1 VPAHAQSQSQLE
13 ETLSLVKRR
22 VWQVLLPAVLTSSIG
37 VMLATLLPRMYS
49 TKTTLELVDQTLPLK
64 QAGVESPP
72 GFASEIYAA
81 RYQIRSVERVRRVLE
96 TLQWEEFE
104 TLPPDAQYRYVER
117 VIDQIKVLPVEVPK
131 TKALFLDIT
140 YADTDPNHAAQF
152 LNELRDVY
160 VAEKLAALRN
170 QAEQIRD
177 QLSAEV
183 ESDRQAHQSTLN
195 DIQELQR
202 VHGLSPTQQA
212 PGSGRTRNEDPVVE
226 QRQAAVQDLHKTQAD
241 LAKAQGNLD
250 ELNAQLDTEPSTIA
264 AQDSTA
270 ASTLAKEFAEITVQ
284 IDEQRAIQQGKT
296 SIHSLY
302 KTAQQKIE
310 LLEARQTEL
319 LQREKEPPPQERRV
333 PNPKRAKLA
342 EQIASIEV
350 DIAGYKNRIAQLTT
364 DVAGLEESVAE
375 RTEAYRKLQV
385 LDVERQARESALE
398 DSTKEYAKQRRLAEV
413 LLASEFTPFEV
424 TEYAFPPA
432 SPSSPNV
439 PLVIGA
445 SAVIGLIL
453 GAAFALLAEFG
464 RNAFRGPVDLGSVL
478 PVPVLGVVNEII
490 TAAERRARGLR
501 RALVGTTTVA
511 LAVVVLWTT
520 LAYQR
525 YPRLL
530 GPEVV
535 AFLDK
540 VRETLR

>member
-22 VWQVLLPAVLTSSIG
+22 VWQVLLPAVFTSSIG
-37 VMLATLLPRMYS
+37 VMLATLLPRKYA
-49 TKTTLELVDQTLPLK
+49 TQTRIELVDQTLPLK

-81 RYQIRSVERVRRVLE
+81 KYQIRSVERVRRVLD

-104 TLPPDAQYRYVER
+104 TLPPDGQYRYVER
-117 VIDQIKVLPVEVPK
+117 VIDEIAVNPVEPSK
-131 TKALFLDIT
+131 SKALFLDIS
-140 YADTDPNHAAQF
+140 YKDTDPNHAAQF

-177 QLSAEV
+177 QMSGEV
-183 ESDRQAHQSTLN
+183 ESNRQALQATLN
-195 DIQELQR
+195 DIQQLQR
-202 VHGLSPTQQA
+202 DHGLSPTQQA

-226 QRQAAVQDLHKTQAD
+226 QKQVAVQDLQKTQAD
-241 LAKAQGNLD
+241 LKKAEGIRD
-250 ELNAQLDTEPSTIA
+250 KYTEQLDSEPQTVA
-264 AQDSTA
+264 ALDPTA
-270 ASTLAKEFAEITVQ
+270 ASTLAQELSKIASQ
-284 IDEQRAIQQGKT
+284 IDEQRAIQSGKT
-296 SIHSLY
+296 PIHPQY
-302 KTAQQKIE
+302 KSAQKKIE
-310 LLEARQTEL
+310 NLEERQAEL
-319 LQREKEPPPQERRV
+319 VQREKEPAPQERRV

-342 EQIASIEV
+342 EQIASAEV
-350 DIAGYKNRIAQLTT
+350 DIAGYKNRIAQLTS
-364 DVAGLEESVAE
+364 DVASLEEAVAE

-398 DSTKEYAKQRRLAEV
+398 DASKEYAKQRRLAEV

-424 TEYAFPPA
+424 TEFAFPPA

-445 SAVIGLIL
+445 AAVIGLVL
-453 GAAFALLAEFG
+453 GTAIAMLAEFG
-464 RNAFRGPVDLGSVL
+464 RNAFRGPVDLGTVL

-490 TAAERRARGLR
+490 TAAERRAHSLR

-530 GPEVV
+530 GPELV

-540 VRETLR
+540 VREKLR

>member
-1 VPAHAQSQSQLE
+1 MPAHAQSQSQIE

-22 VWQVLLPAVLTSSIG
+22 IWQVLLPAVLTSSIG
-37 VMLATLLPRMYS
+37 VMLATLLPRLY
-49 TKTTLELVDQTLPLK
+49 KTTTRLELVDQTLPLK
-64 QAGVESPP
+64 QAGVEAPP
-72 GFASEIYAA
+72 GFASEVYAA
-81 RYQIRSVERVRRVLE
+81 KYQIRSVERVRRVLE

-104 TLPPDAQYRYVER
+104 TLPPDAQYRYIER
-117 VIDQIKVLPVEVPK
+117 VIDQIGVTPQEVAK
-131 TKALFLDIT
+131 TKALFLEIT
-140 YADTDPNHAAQF
+140 YQDTDPNHAAQF

-160 VAEKLAALRN
+160 VAEKLAALRH

-183 ESDRQAHQSTLN
+183 DSDRQAHQATLN

-212 PGSGRTRNEDPVVE
+212 PGSGRTRNEDPIVE
-226 QRQAAVQDLHKTQAD
+226 QRNAAADDLRKTQAD
-241 LAKAQGNLD
+241 LAKTQGKLD
-250 ELNAQLDTEPSTIA
+250 ELNAQLDTEPQMIGA
-264 AQDSTA
+264 IDP
-270 ASTLAKEFAEITVQ
+270 ASASNLAKELAQISTQ
-284 IDEQRAIQQGKT
+284 IDTQRAIQSGKT
-296 SIHSLY
+296 PTHSAHR
-302 KTAQQKIE
+302 KAQKEIERLEGRYTE
-310 LLEARQTEL
+310 LLE
-319 LQREKEPPPQERRV
+319 REKAPPPAERRI
-333 PNPKRAKLA
+333 PNPKRASLA
-342 EQIASIEV
+342 GQIAEAEV
-350 DIAGYKNRIAQLTT
+350 DIAGYKNRIAQLVS
-364 DVAGLEESVAE
+364 DVAKLEEAVAE

-398 DSTKEYAKQRRLAEV
+398 DSNKEFAKQKRLAEV

-432 SPSSPNV
+432 NPSSPNV
-439 PLVIGA
+439 PVVIGGA
-445 SAVIGLIL
+445 AVIGLVL
-453 GAAFALLAEFG
+453 GAVFAMLAEFG

-511 LAVVVLWTT
+511 LSVVVLWTT
-520 LAYQR
+520 LAYQQ
-525 YPRLL
+525 YPNLL